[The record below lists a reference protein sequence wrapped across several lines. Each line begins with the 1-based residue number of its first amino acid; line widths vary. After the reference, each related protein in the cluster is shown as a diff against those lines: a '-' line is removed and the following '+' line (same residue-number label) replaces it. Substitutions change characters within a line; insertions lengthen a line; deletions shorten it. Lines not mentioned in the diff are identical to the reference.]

1 MDEWREENEYIKDK
15 DLPALSERIEELE
28 KELALEKRRTAA
40 FNIYK
45 AADPEETVSSNV
57 L

>member
-1 MDEWREENEYIKDK
+1 MDEWREENEYIKEK

-28 KELALEKRRTAA
+28 KELALERRRTAA
-40 FNIYK
+40 FKIYK

>member
-40 FNIYK
+40 YNIYK
-45 AADPEETVSSNV
+45 AADPEDTVSSNV